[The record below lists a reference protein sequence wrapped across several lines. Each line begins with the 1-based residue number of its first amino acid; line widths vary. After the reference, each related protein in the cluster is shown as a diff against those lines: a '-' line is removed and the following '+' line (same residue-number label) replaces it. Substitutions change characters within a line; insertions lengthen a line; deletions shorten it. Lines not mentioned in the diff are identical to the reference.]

1 MNERIWC
8 TVLHDFLHN
17 TGPLFK
23 GELRYLLSEDAGFL
37 QSNGVVSTEFI
48 PASTYGNKRVEVQP
62 VNSTLGL
69 RSN

>member
-8 TVLHDFLHN
+8 TVLHNYLHS

-23 GELRYLLSEDAGFL
+23 GELRFLLVDDAEFL
-37 QSNGVVSTEFI
+37 RSNGVVSTEFI
-48 PASTYGNKRVEVQP
+48 PASTYGNKSVTVEP
-62 VNSTLGL
+62 LNSTIGL